1 MKRTRIHSSH
11 LVALLLLG
19 ALPLTAGC
27 GGAPAEGDAAAPAA
41 EPRSD
46 ATVNV
51 RTLTV
56 GESALSEFLT
66 MTGPLQP
73 ANGTVVSS
81 EESGVVA
88 ALERDKGATV
98 GRGQTFVRLDRS
110 LLAAEMNAADA
121 SAKLAV
127 YNRDQSKELFEAKQ
141 ISELEMLQMESNAAE
156 ASARASVARRRFQRA
171 AVKAPFDGI
180 VADTYVEVGE
190 LVAAG
195 TPVGRIVNPYVLEL
209 RGTITEREVQWI
221 RQGAEAIVTIAGNPQ
236 AYPGQVQ
243 WVSLEANPTN
253 GKFEVEVR
261 VENADLGLRPGIV
274 ARAQI
279 LKEVHEGAIVIPRD
293 AVVMTP
299 AGPTAFVVQGDH
311 AEARSLQ
318 LGPDQG
324 LMTSV
329 TSGLNAGEELI
340 VRGQRELSDGSLI
353 TVQERATNPDGT
365 LDSDP
370 AAVRAEQAFSP
381 AGVTA
386 AAETETNR

>member
-1 MKRTRIHSSH
+1 MNRSRIHPSR
-11 LVALLLLG
+11 LVAVLLLG

-27 GGAPAEGDAAAPAA
+27 GGAPAEEGAASDA
-41 EPRSD
+41 ETRSD

-56 GESALSEFLT
+56 GESSLSEFLT
-66 MTGPLQP
+66 MTGPLRP

-88 ALERDKGATV
+88 AIERDKGATV
-98 GRGQTFVRLDRS
+98 GRGETFIRLDRS
-110 LLAAEMNAADA
+110 LLAAEMSAADA

-127 YNRDQSKELFEAKQ
+127 YNRDQSKELYEAKQ
-141 ISELEMLQMESNAAE
+141 ISELEMLQTESNAAE
-156 ASARASVARRRFQRA
+156 ASARASVARRRYHRA

-221 RQGAEAIVTIAGNPQ
+221 RPDAEAIVTIAGNPK
-236 AYPGQVQ
+236 AYPGRVQ
-243 WVSLEANPTN
+243 WVSLEASPSS

-261 VENADLGLRPGIV
+261 VENGDLGLRPGIV

-279 LKEVHEGAIVIPRD
+279 LKDVHEDAIVIPRD

-299 AGPTAFVVQGDH
+299 AGPTAFVVRGDH
-311 AEARSLQ
+311 AEVRSLQ

-324 LMTSV
+324 LLTSV
-329 TSGLNAGEELI
+329 TSGLRDGEELI
-340 VRGQRELSDGSLI
+340 VRGQRELSDGSLV

-370 AAVRAEQAFSP
+370 AAVRADHAFAP
-381 AGVTA
+381 ASGTTA
-386 AAETETNR
+386 ANSEANR